1 MRGRHRDAQG
11 YLLTEQDH
19 LCRLLSP
26 TDISASSRSSGVAT
40 TTMAFVAV
48 QVHKK
53 SPGRKFLK
61 QHREGVL
68 KDGGIKKKSA

>member
-1 MRGRHRDAQG
+1 MRGRDRDAQG

-40 TTMAFVAV
+40 TTVTFVAV
-48 QVHKK
+48 QVH
-53 SPGRKFLK
+53 
-61 QHREGVL
+61 
-68 KDGGIKKKSA
+68 